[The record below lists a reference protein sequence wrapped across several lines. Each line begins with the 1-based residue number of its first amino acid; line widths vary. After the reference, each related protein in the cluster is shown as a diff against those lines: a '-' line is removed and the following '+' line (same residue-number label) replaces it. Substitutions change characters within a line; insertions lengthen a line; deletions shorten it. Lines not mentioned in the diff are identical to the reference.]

1 MSKVF
6 SMAPGRITAPG
17 RVTTPG
23 GITSPCGFRAAG
35 VAAGI
40 KGNKRDMALLV
51 SDTPAAIAGV
61 FTTNRVVAA
70 PVLLCRERLAARQAR
85 AIIVNSGNA
94 NACTGADGLRDA
106 RRMTSL
112 TAELLQVAEP
122 SVFVCSTG
130 TIGRPL
136 PMDKIEA
143 GIRLAVKALAPTG
156 AANAAGGAD
165 AATAIMT
172 TDTKPKQVAATV
184 EIDGRQVTIGGM
196 AKGAGMIHPNMATLL
211 VFLTTDAAVEAQAL
225 QDCLTAAVDKSF
237 NRISVD
243 GDRSTNDTALF
254 MANGAAQNTPLNRRH
269 PRWKAFCAA
278 VNALTGELA
287 RQIVKDGEGATKL
300 VTITVRGAPGK
311 RAAEKVARAV
321 ANSLLVKTSWFG
333 ADPNWGRVICAVG
346 YSGAPVEPDKIDI
359 AYNGQVAVRSGQP
372 VGLPEETLHAI
383 IVKPEFGIAIDLHL
397 GRSTYTMT
405 TCDCSEAYVQ
415 INASYMT

>member
-1 MSKVF
+1 MKTKF
-6 SMAPGRITAPG
+6 TIGL
-17 RVTTPG
+17 G
-23 GITSPCGFRAAG
+23 GITSPRGFRAAG

-40 KGNKRDMALLV
+40 KSDKRDMALLV
-51 SDTPAAIAGV
+51 SDSPAVIAGV
-61 FTTNRVVAA
+61 FTTNRVTAA
-70 PVLLCRERLAARQAR
+70 PVQLCRERLAARQAC

-94 NACTGADGLRDA
+94 NACTGADGMRDA
-106 RRMTSL
+106 RRMTQM
-112 TAELLQVAEP
+112 TADFLKVAEP
-122 SVFVCSTG
+122 TVFVCSTG

-136 PMDKIEA
+136 PMDKIEG
-143 GIRLAVKALAPTG
+143 GIRLAVKALSP
-156 AANAAGGAD
+156 AGGAD

-172 TDTKPKQVAATV
+172 TDTKPKQVAATI
-184 EIDGRQVTIGGM
+184 EIDGKPVTIGGM

-211 VFLTTDAAVEAQAL
+211 VFLTTDAAVKSLAL
-225 QDCLTAAVDKSF
+225 QDCLATAVDKSF

-254 MANGAAQNTPLNRRH
+254 LANGAAQNAPLDGRH

-300 VTITVRGAPGK
+300 VTVTVRSAPGR

-346 YSGAPVEPDKIDI
+346 YAGVPVNPDRIDI
-359 AYNGQVAVRSGQP
+359 AYNGQTAVRDGQP
-372 VGLPEETLHAI
+372 VGLAPEILHAI
-383 IVKPEFGIAIDLHL
+383 IAKPEFGIEIDLHL

-405 TCDCSEAYVQ
+405 TCDCSDAYVH

>member
-1 MSKVF
+1 MKTKF
-6 SMAPGRITAPG
+6 TIA
-17 RVTTPG
+17 PG
-23 GITSPCGFRAAG
+23 GITSPRGFRAAG

-40 KGNKRDMALLV
+40 KNDKRDMALIV

-61 FTTNRVVAA
+61 FTTNRVAAA
-70 PVLLCRERLAARQAR
+70 PVQLCRERLAARQAR

-94 NACTGADGLRDA
+94 NACTGAVGMRDA
-106 RRMTSL
+106 RHMTRL
-112 TAELLQVAEP
+112 TADLLKVEEP
-122 SVFVCSTG
+122 AVLVCSTG
-130 TIGRPL
+130 TIGQPL

-143 GIRLAVKALAPTG
+143 GIRLAVAALSP
-156 AANAAGGAD
+156 AGGTD
-165 AATAIMT
+165 AAMAIMT
-172 TDTKPKQVAATV
+172 TDTKPKQVAAEM
-184 EIDGRQVTIGGM
+184 EIDGKPVTLGGM

-211 VFLTTDAAVEAQAL
+211 VFLTTDAVVEALAL
-225 QDCLTAAVDKSF
+225 QDCLATAADRSF

-254 MANGAAQNTPLNRRH
+254 LANGAAQNAPLDRRH

-300 VTITVRGAPGK
+300 VTVTVRSAPGR

-346 YSGAPVEPDKIDI
+346 YAGVPVEPDRIDI
-359 AYNGQVAVRSGQP
+359 AYNGQLAVRGGQS
-372 VGLPEETLHAI
+372 VGLASETLHAI
-383 IVKPEFGIAIDLHL
+383 IAQPEFGIEIDLHL
-397 GRSTYTMT
+397 GRSTYSMT
-405 TCDCSEAYVQ
+405 TCDCSDAYVH

>member
-1 MSKVF
+1 MKKGF
-6 SMAPGRITAPG
+6 TMAPGGAS
-17 RVTTPG
+17 TPG
-23 GITSPCGFRAAG
+23 GITSPRGFRAAG

-40 KGNKRDMALLV
+40 KSDKRDMALIV
-51 SDTPAAIAGV
+51 SDTPATMAGV
-61 FTTNRVVAA
+61 FTTNRVAAA
-70 PVLLCRERLAARQAR
+70 PVQLCRERLAARQAR

-94 NACTGADGLRDA
+94 NACTGADGMRDA
-106 RRMTSL
+106 RRMTQL
-112 TAELLQVAEP
+112 TAELLQLEEP
-122 SVFVCSTG
+122 AVFVCSTG
-130 TIGRPL
+130 TIGQPL

-143 GIRLAVKALAPTG
+143 GIRLAVEALSP
-156 AANAAGGAD
+156 AGGTD

-172 TDTKPKQVAATV
+172 TDTKPKQVAAEM
-184 EIDGRQVTIGGM
+184 EIDGKPVTLGGM

-211 VFLTTDAAVEAQAL
+211 VFLTTDAAVEALAL
-225 QDCLTAAVDKSF
+225 QDCLATAVDRSF

-254 MANGAAQNTPLNRRH
+254 LANGAAQNAPLDRRH
-269 PRWKAFCAA
+269 PRWRAFCAA

-300 VTITVRGAPGK
+300 VTVTVRNAPGR

-346 YSGAPVEPDKIDI
+346 YAGVPVNADRIDI
-359 AYNGQVAVRSGQP
+359 AYNGQSAVRGGQSA
-372 VGLPEETLHAI
+372 GLAPETLHAI
-383 IVKPEFGIAIDLHL
+383 IAQPEFGIEIDLHM
-397 GRSTYTMT
+397 GRSTYSMT
-405 TCDCSEAYVQ
+405 TCDCSDAYVH

>member
-1 MSKVF
+1 MV
-6 SMAPGRITAPG
+6 PGG
-17 RVTTPG
+17 VTTPG
-23 GITSPCGFRAAG
+23 GITSPRGFQASG

-40 KGNKRDMALLV
+40 KSDKRDMALLV
-51 SDTPAAIAGV
+51 SDTPAVIAGV
-61 FTTNRVVAA
+61 FTTNRVQAA

-85 AIIVNSGNA
+85 AIIINSGNA
-94 NACTGADGLRDA
+94 NACTGTDGMRDA
-106 RRMTSL
+106 RRMTQL
-112 TAELLQVAEP
+112 TADLLQLAEP
-122 SVFVCSTG
+122 AVFVCSTG

-143 GIRLAVKALAPTG
+143 GIRLAVKALAPAGAG

-172 TDTKPKQVAATV
+172 TDTKPKQIAAEV
-184 EIDGRQVTIGGM
+184 EIDGKLVTLGGM

-211 VFLTTDAAVEAQAL
+211 VFLTTDAAVEAVAL
-225 QDCLTAAVDKSF
+225 QDCLATAVDRSF

-243 GDRSTNDTALF
+243 GDRSTNDTVLF
-254 MANGAAQNTPLNRRH
+254 LANGAAQNATLDRRH

-300 VTITVRGAPGK
+300 VTVTVRSAPGK

-346 YSGAPVEPDKIDI
+346 YAGVPVNPDQIDI
-359 AYNGQVAVRSGQP
+359 AYNGQFAVRGGQP
-372 VGLPEETLHAI
+372 VGLAPEILHAI
-383 IVKPEFGIAIDLHL
+383 IAKPEFGIEIDLHL

-405 TCDCSEAYVQ
+405 TCDCSDTYVH

>member
-1 MSKVF
+1 MKTKF
-6 SMAPGRITAPG
+6 SIA
-17 RVTTPG
+17 PG
-23 GITSPCGFRAAG
+23 GITSPRGFRAAG
-35 VAAGI
+35 VKAGI
-40 KGNKRDMALLV
+40 KGDKRDMALLV
-51 SDTPAAIAGV
+51 SDTPAVIAGV
-61 FTTNRVVAA
+61 FTTNRVTAA
-70 PVLLCRERLAARQAR
+70 PVQLCRERLAAHKAR

-94 NACTGADGLRDA
+94 NACTGPDGLRDA
-106 RRMTSL
+106 RRMTQL
-112 TAELLQVAEP
+112 TADLLQLPEP
-122 SVFVCSTG
+122 LVFVCSTG
-130 TIGRPL
+130 TIGKPL

-143 GIRLAVKALAPTG
+143 GIHLAVKALTPT
-156 AANAAGGAD
+156 GGAD

-172 TDTKPKQVAATV
+172 TDTKPKQVSAEV
-184 EIDGRQVTIGGM
+184 EIDGKPATIGGM

-211 VFLTTDAAVEAQAL
+211 VFLTTDAAVEAVAL
-225 QDCLTAAVDKSF
+225 QDCLAAAVDKSF

-254 MANGAAQNTPLNRRH
+254 MANGAAQNTPLDRKH

-287 RQIVKDGEGATKL
+287 HQIVKDGEGATKL
-300 VTITVRGAPGK
+300 VTVTVRGAPGK

-346 YSGAPVEPDKIDI
+346 YAGAPVEPDRIDI
-359 AYNGQVAVRSGQP
+359 AYNGEFAVRGGRP
-372 VGLPEETLHAI
+372 VSLSPDILHAI
-383 IVKPEFGIAIDLHL
+383 IAKPEFGIEIDLHL

-405 TCDCSEAYVQ
+405 TCDCSDAYVH